1 MPNDDTPQF
10 EDAENN
16 EEEPRPIPAS
26 VTFMEIMRQAAAA
39 ANPEPIEDPDE
50 PDDQFEPPQVQ
61 LPPNPLKPENSVDR
75 QRKNAAALE
84 VQRIKR
90 VERRRAQR
98 RHRTVGMLGGMLRSF
113 IVVSVAAGLM
123 ATIFVW
129 WTPSQFL
136 SSEVRA
142 ELGQVQAIDRSTPI
156 PTVQPTPNWLRK
168 IGIVSGHRG
177 PELDPGA
184 VCPDGLTEAEINFD
198 VAQRVVRDLRGQG
211 YSVDLLDEFDP
222 RLENYQAMAL
232 VSIHANTCATF
243 SERVSGYLVAAAAA
257 RVTARLDDTL
267 LVDCIA
273 EYYQQETGLDRHSG
287 LTEDMT
293 NYHTFREI
301 HPLTPAAIVE
311 LGFMLADRDLLT
323 NRPDVAAR
331 GIANGVLCYLQ
342 PGDEPSL
349 GDDEGA

>member
-1 MPNDDTPQF
+1 MPNDNNPQF
-10 EDAENN
+10 EDAA
-16 EEEPRPIPAS
+16 EEEERPVPAS
-26 VTFMEIMRQAAAA
+26 VTFMEIMRRAAAA
-39 ANPEPIEDPDE
+39 ANPEPADE
-50 PDDQFEPPQVQ
+50 PDESEDQFEPPQAQ
-61 LPPNPLKPENSVDR
+61 IPTNPLKAEKPEDR
-75 QRKNAAALE
+75 QKRHAAALE

-98 RHRTVGMLGGMLRSF
+98 RRRTVGTLGGMLRSF
-113 IVVSVAAGLM
+113 MVVSVAAGLM

-142 ELGQVQAIDRSTPI
+142 ELGQAQAIDRSTPI
-156 PTVQPTPNWLRK
+156 PTVQATPNWLRK
-168 IGIVSGHRG
+168 IGVVAGHRG

-184 VCPDGLTEAEINFD
+184 VCPDGLTEAEITFD
-198 VAQRVVRDLRGQG
+198 VAQRIVRELRGQG

-222 RLENYQAMAL
+222 RLENYQAAAL
-232 VSIHANTCATF
+232 VSVHANTCATF

-273 EYYQQETGLDRHSG
+273 EYYQQETGLERHSG
-287 LTEDMT
+287 ITEDMT

-323 NRPDVAAR
+323 NRSNVAAR
-331 GIANGVLCYLQ
+331 GVANGVLCYMQ
-342 PGDEPSL
+342 PGREPTL
-349 GDDEGA
+349 AEEDGA